1 MQRLSPDRAQGPQ
14 YGHCFLIK
22 HLTLSQPTHSYH
34 TTKAPSLSLSFPP
47 SLSLPPSLPPPPF
60 LPLLPLPLH
69 RPCSAHL
76 VPITCLADHM
86 SCTEREGGREGG
98 RERPLYRD
106 SRALDPRYVTPRSA
120 LNAPCPSTSRLP
132 GFYFGTA
139 ATGERV
145 SPTPATMSSTCRLA
159 AELPLDAVRVGE
171 GGYTTGGDTVLLP
184 PPPPP
189 PPPPCAAASCCP
201 ASCFV
206 RISWGRERGGGGGG
220 GGRGGGGKGDVRWED

>member
-98 RERPLYRD
+98 RERETPLSGQARPRPQICHPPKRPKCPVSVHVTAPRVLFWDCRD
-106 SRALDPRYVTPRSA
+106 RREGLA
-120 LNAPCPSTSRLP
+120 NASNNVEYLQTRCR
-132 GFYFGTA
+132 TA
-139 ATGERV
+139 AR
-145 SPTPATMSSTCRLA
+145 R
-159 AELPLDAVRVGE
+159 
-171 GGYTTGGDTVLLP
+171 
-184 PPPPP
+184 
-189 PPPPCAAASCCP
+189 CA
-201 ASCFV
+201 
-206 RISWGRERGGGGGG
+206 RRGGWVYHW
-220 GGRGGGGKGDVRWED
+220 R